1 MFNVKDEHGHYN
13 LWRQTGLALLPLL
26 LAIIAYPLLPNRVY
40 VRTAVTSLT
49 PWGIKSNIF
58 IYPVFCLILWFFIW
72 LFIFFN
78 RLYEKNLKV
87 TRQKYRPME
96 NYYVWSSWVLDILA
110 TLMVVVQILVSVSR

>member
-40 VRTAVTSLT
+40 VPTAVTSLT

-78 RLYEKNLKV
+78 RFFLLCAVKC
-87 TRQKYRPME
+87 
-96 NYYVWSSWVLDILA
+96 DILKFINCHYA
-110 TLMVVVQILVSVSR
+110 YLPN

>member
-40 VRTAVTSLT
+40 VPTAVTSLT

-78 RLYEKNLKV
+78 RLYEKSQGNPPKISANGELLCVEQLGVGYFGDFDGGGSNLGKC
-87 TRQKYRPME
+87 
-96 NYYVWSSWVLDILA
+96 
-110 TLMVVVQILVSVSR
+110 